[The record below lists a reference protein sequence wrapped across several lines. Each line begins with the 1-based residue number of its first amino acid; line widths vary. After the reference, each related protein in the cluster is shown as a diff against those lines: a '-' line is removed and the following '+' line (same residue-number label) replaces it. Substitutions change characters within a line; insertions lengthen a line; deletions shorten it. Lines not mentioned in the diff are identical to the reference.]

1 MEKSGAGAPEIHQSH
16 DFPDVVDSAAPRKR
30 SRVPLPG
37 VRARTSRMESI
48 LPDLPP
54 LPRRRI
60 TLPLSTLAEVARDVC
75 DGYDPPARGCA
86 YAKAHPLWRE
96 LPSHLH
102 ALMNALTSV
111 CRGQVS
117 RLTLTSSAS
126 LGGMIGRSARPGRR
140 PLAQIAEHG
149 LIVTGQTR
157 GGVRW
162 VALTR
167 AAVLPSKGRP
177 PEPLRLHLAARAC
190 RSPAAAVKLARAEA
204 YLRDALLAEA
214 TMTGREPLPKVAD
227 TRVR

>member
-1 MEKSGAGAPEIHQSH
+1 
-16 DFPDVVDSAAPRKR
+16 
-30 SRVPLPG
+30 
-37 VRARTSRMESI
+37 MESI

-54 LPRRRI
+54 LSRRRI

-75 DGYDPPARGCA
+75 DGYDPPVRGRA

-102 ALMNALTSV
+102 ALMNALVSV
-111 CRGQVS
+111 CRG
-117 RLTLTSSAS
+117 RPGELTLTSSAS
-126 LGGMIGRSARPGRR
+126 LGRLIGRTARTVRR
-140 PLAQIAEHG
+140 QLAQIAEHG

-167 AAVLPSKGRP
+167 AAVMQSKWRP

-190 RSPAAAVKLARAEA
+190 RRPPAPAKLARAEA
-204 YLRDALLAEA
+204 CLRDALLAEA
-214 TMTGREPLPKVAD
+214 TVTGRAPPALVAD
-227 TRVR
+227 TGGRLLA

>member
-1 MEKSGAGAPEIHQSH
+1 
-16 DFPDVVDSAAPRKR
+16 
-30 SRVPLPG
+30 
-37 VRARTSRMESI
+37 MESF

-75 DGYDPPARGCA
+75 HGYDPPAKRQA

-102 ALMNALTSV
+102 ALMNAIVSV
-111 CRGQVS
+111 CRG
-117 RLTLTSSAS
+117 RAGALTLTSSAS
-126 LGGMIGRSARPGRR
+126 LGSMIGRSARTVRR
-140 PLAQIAEHG
+140 QLALIAEHG

-167 AAVLPSKGRP
+167 AAVMQSKWRP
-177 PEPLRLHLAARAC
+177 PEPLRLHLAARAG
-190 RSPAAAVKLARAEA
+190 RAPAAAAQGGRA
-204 YLRDALLAEA
+204 
-214 TMTGREPLPKVAD
+214 GAD
-227 TRVR
+227 PRGP

>member
-1 MEKSGAGAPEIHQSH
+1 
-16 DFPDVVDSAAPRKR
+16 
-30 SRVPLPG
+30 
-37 VRARTSRMESI
+37 MESI

-75 DGYDPPARGCA
+75 DGYDPPAKRQA

-96 LPSHLH
+96 LPAHLH

-111 CRGQVS
+111 CRGRVGA
-117 RLTLTSSAS
+117 LTLTSSAS
-126 LGGMIGRSARPGRR
+126 LGRLIGRSARTVRR
-140 PLAQIAEHG
+140 QLALIAEHG

-167 AAVLPSKGRP
+167 AAVMPSKWRP

-190 RSPAAAVKLARAEA
+190 RSPAAAAKVGRAEA

-214 TMTGREPLPKVAD
+214 TVTGRPPPPRVAD
-227 TRVR
+227 TASRLLA

>member
-1 MEKSGAGAPEIHQSH
+1 M
-16 DFPDVVDSAAPRKR
+16 
-30 SRVPLPG
+30 
-37 VRARTSRMESI
+37 SRMESI

-60 TLPLSTLAEVARDVC
+60 TLPPSTLAEVARDVC
-75 DGYDPPARGCA
+75 DGYDPPARNCG

-96 LPSHLH
+96 LPTHLH
-102 ALMNALTSV
+102 ALMNALVSV
-111 CRGQVS
+111 CRG
-117 RLTLTSSAS
+117 RPGALTLTSSAS
-126 LGGMIGRSARPGRR
+126 LGRLVGRSARTVRR
-140 PLAQIAEHG
+140 QLAQIAAAD

-167 AAVLPSKGRP
+167 AAVMPAKWRP

-190 RSPAAAVKLARAEA
+190 RTPAAAAKLARAEA

-214 TMTGREPLPKVAD
+214 TLTGRLSASSSANCRRPWD
-227 TRVR
+227 

>member
-1 MEKSGAGAPEIHQSH
+1 
-16 DFPDVVDSAAPRKR
+16 
-30 SRVPLPG
+30 
-37 VRARTSRMESI
+37 MESTFS
-48 LPDLPP
+48 DLPP

-75 DGYDPPARGCA
+75 DGYDPPARRQA

-102 ALMNALTSV
+102 ALMNALVSV
-111 CRGQVS
+111 CRGRVGA
-117 RLTLTSSAS
+117 LTLTRCTS
-126 LGGMIGRSARPGRR
+126 LGSMVGRSARTVRR
-140 PLAQIAEHG
+140 QLALIAGHG

-167 AAVLPSKGRP
+167 AAVLRSKWRP

-190 RSPAAAVKLARAEA
+190 RSPAAAAKLARAEA
-204 YLRDALLAEA
+204 CLRDALLAEA
-214 TMTGREPLPKVAD
+214 TMTGRAPPLGVAV
-227 TRVR
+227 TRGRLLA